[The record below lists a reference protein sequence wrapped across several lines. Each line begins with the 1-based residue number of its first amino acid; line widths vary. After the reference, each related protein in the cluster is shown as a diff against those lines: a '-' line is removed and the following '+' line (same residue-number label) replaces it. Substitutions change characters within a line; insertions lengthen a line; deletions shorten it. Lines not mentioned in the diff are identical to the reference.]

1 MAYIGKN
8 LVGVLKENR
17 TVVTSTGDGSASLE
31 LNETPGS
38 VNNVLVFLDGIR
50 QQPTTDYTVS
60 GSMLTFTTG
69 PQTGV
74 KIVAI
79 VGNHS
84 GVEPKKGSVTTRKIV
99 DGAVT
104 GQKLADGNIPTSKF
118 TGALPALD
126 GSNLLGVH
134 SDTIHKSPN
143 DPAINTNTIDGQTV
157 TLGQIWVNTTSG
169 EMYICTDVTENAQHW
184 MNVGAGEGDYT
195 NVPPTNPTN
204 TGVFQNVSENETYNF
219 TFTGATDPDGSVTH
233 YMVDNIS
240 PVGALTVA
248 AAEVAAT
255 TAHTFTASAVDAD
268 TPVTFR
274 VRAKDNNGA
283 YSSGVTVSM
292 TVTDTPLS
300 AATGGDNNSGNGTI
314 DGNFKYHV
322 FNNSGTF
329 TVSLSNATFEYLVV
343 AGGGGGG
350 SGWGGGGG
358 GGAGGYLAASGVS
371 LNNASYTV
379 TVGGPGARSNGTP
392 VGGNGTNSVLSGS
405 GLTTVTS
412 IGGGGGASGGRW
424 NAFLQSAN
432 SGGSGGGGGSYPAPT
447 GNPGGGTSGQG
458 NSGGS
463 GDIWYSA
470 GSGGGGGA
478 SQVGESY
485 HQHTPATDGG
495 HGGDGIQNLIAGT
508 GHGESGYY
516 AGGGGGG
523 VYTGTSNAAGGNGGG
538 GLGGDNNPLTGT
550 AGQVNT
556 GGGGGGGNYDGGN
569 SPGSAGGKGIVIIRY
584 RYQ

>member
-104 GQKLADGNIPTSKF
+104 GQKLADGSIPASKF
-118 TGALPALD
+118 TGDLPAID

-134 SDTIHKSPN
+134 IDTIHKSPN
-143 DPAINTNTIDGQTV
+143 DPAINTNTIDGQAV

-184 MNVGAGEGDYT
+184 MNVGAGEGDYS

-204 TGVFQNVSENETYNF
+204 TGVFQNVTENATYNF

-292 TVTDTPLS
+292 NVTNTPL
-300 AATGGDNNSGNGTI
+300 AAASGGDIDGAT

-329 TVSLSNATFEYLVV
+329 TVSLSDATFEYLVV

-350 SGWGGGGG
+350 CGWNAGGG
-358 GGAGGYLAASGVS
+358 GGAGGYLTASSVS

-379 TVGGPGARSNGTP
+379 TVGGPGARGIGSTGATNGAD
-392 VGGNGTNSVLSGS
+392 SVLSGS
-405 GLTTVTS
+405 GLSTVTS
-412 IGGGGGASGGRW
+412 IGGGFGGNTSTFGPYSHRNGAV
-424 NAFLQSAN
+424 
-432 SGGSGGGGGSYPAPT
+432 GGSGGGGGGYT
-447 GNPGGGTSGQG
+447 GHGAGGAGTAGQG
-458 NSGGS
+458 NAGGAMNANVN
-463 GDIWYSA
+463 G
-470 GSGGGGGA
+470 GGGGGGA
-478 SQVGESY
+478 SAAGQTAPS
-485 HQHTPATDGG
+485 ANNGG
-495 HGGDGIQNLIAGT
+495 YGGAGSASSIT
-508 GHGESGYY
+508 GSSVTRS
-516 AGGGGGG
+516 GGGGGG
-523 VYTGTSNAAGGNGGG
+523 AYSSSGYAAGGNGGG
-538 GLGGDNNPLTGT
+538 GNGGST
-550 AGQVNT
+550 AGGTPGGNTGSAGTVNT
-556 GGGGGGGNYDGGN
+556 GGGGGGGNYN
-569 SPGSAGGKGIVIIRY
+569 SSSSPGSAGGKGVVIIRY